1 MEASAGTVYSFGPFQ
16 LNTAARE
23 LLKQGNPVSLQEQP
37 FRLLVILLE
46 NSGEV
51 VTRTEIRSRIW
62 EENTFVDFDSSLRVA
77 IGKLRTALGDDA
89 ANPRY
94 IETIPTRG
102 YRFLGPATQYTTPAN
117 SVLPTETEGASPAG
131 APARSRRLRRWG
143 IGVVSLLMAGIGAA
157 ALLFVFHSKKPLTER
172 DTVVLADFTNTTGDP
187 VFDETL
193 RQGLAVELEQSPF
206 LSLVSDMRMQ
216 QTLRLMGQPE
226 DRRLTPEIARE
237 ICERTGS
244 AAVLDGSIVSLGSQ
258 YVVGLR
264 AKSCSN
270 GDVLA
275 EEQAQASRKED
286 VLDVL
291 SKIANRF
298 RVRLGE
304 SLRTVQQH
312 NAPLAEATTPS
323 LEALKAYTAGGRVVF
338 SSGPALAVPFYQRAT
353 EIDPQF
359 AMAYSLLGRLYGDMG
374 ESELSAKSTT
384 RAYELRDRA
393 SDQERYF
400 ISASYDK
407 QVTGNLEKAE
417 QICELWT
424 QAYPRAR
431 DPHVFLSGNISL
443 VRGKYEKSVD
453 EAKIA
458 LDLDPDHPIVYSN
471 LTLSYLALNRV
482 DEAENTLRQA
492 SARKLEFPDFVI
504 LRYMIAF
511 LKGEKAAMGREV
523 AEARRRPAA
532 EEWMANSEGFALA
545 YAGRLQGARTMSS
558 HAEGFA
564 REAGL
569 RETEALYEIDAAL
582 REALFG
588 NASAARQGAM
598 AALELSHSRDVEYGA
613 AAALAISGESSR
625 SQNLAEDL
633 SVRFPEDTK
642 VNFAYTPTLL
652 ALLTLNHN
660 APTKAVDL
668 LQTAIPYEGGVRSAG
683 SEILIGAGT
692 LYPAYVRG
700 EAYLAAGQGREA
712 AIEFQKILDHRGIVL
727 SDPIGALAHLQLAR
741 ADVLIGDR
749 DRAQAAYKDF
759 LALWK
764 DADPNIPVLNQA
776 KAEYAKLQ

>member
-1 MEASAGTVYSFGPFQ
+1 METPAGTVYRFGPFE
-16 LNTAARE
+16 LDAAAGE
-23 LLKQGNPVSLQEQP
+23 LLKQGSPVSLQEQP
-37 FRLLVILLE
+37 FRLLVVLLE
-46 NSGEV
+46 SSGEV
-51 VTRTEIRSRIW
+51 VTRAEIQSRIW

-77 IGKLRTALGDDA
+77 VGKLRTALGDDA

-94 IETIPTRG
+94 IETIPKRG
-102 YRFLGPATQYTTPAN
+102 YRFLGPATQSQTPAN
-117 SVLPTETEGASPAG
+117 PLLPAVTEEASPAG
-131 APARSRRLRRWG
+131 ARARSRLSRRWF
-143 IGVVSLLMAGIGAA
+143 IGVVSLLLAGIGAA
-157 ALLFVFHSKKPLTER
+157 ALLFVYRSKKPLTER

-206 LSLVSDMRMQ
+206 LSLVSDGRMQ
-216 QTLRLMGQPE
+216 HTLRLMGQPE

-237 ICERTGS
+237 VCERTGS

-291 SKIANRF
+291 SKIATRF

-312 NAPLAEATTPS
+312 DAPLAEATTPS
-323 LEALKAYTAGGRVVF
+323 LEALKAYTAGGRVLF
-338 SSGPALAVPFYQRAT
+338 SSGPAPAVPFYQRAI
-353 EIDPQF
+353 EIDPEF
-359 AMAYSLLGRLYGDMG
+359 AMAYSLLGRVYGDMG
-374 ESELSAKSTT
+374 ESELSAKNSA

-393 SDQERYF
+393 SDQERYWIF
-400 ISASYDK
+400 ASYDK
-407 QVTGNLEKAE
+407 QITGNLEKAE
-417 QICELWT
+417 QTCELWT

-431 DPHVFLSGNISL
+431 DPHAFLSGNISL
-443 VRGKYEKSVD
+443 VRGNYEKSVD

-458 LDLDPDHPIVYSN
+458 LDLDPDFPIVYSN

-504 LRYMIAF
+504 LRYMIAS

-523 AEARRRPAA
+523 SEGRRRPAA
-532 EEWMANSEGFALA
+532 DEWMANSEGFALA
-545 YAGRLQGARTMSS
+545 YAGRLKAARTMSS
-558 HAEGFA
+558 HAEDFS

-588 NASAARQGAM
+588 NASAAKQGAM

-613 AAALAISGESSR
+613 AAALAISGETSR

-633 SVRFPEDTK
+633 SARFPEDTK

-652 ALLTLNHN
+652 ALLTLDHN

-683 SEILIGAGT
+683 SEVLIGAGT
-692 LYPAYVRG
+692 FYPAYVRG

-727 SDPIGALAHLQLAR
+727 SDPIGALAHLQLGR
-741 ADVLIGDR
+741 AYALAGDKDKSR
-749 DRAQAAYKDF
+749 TAYKDF
-759 LALWK
+759 LTLWK
-764 DADPNIPVLNQA
+764 DADPNIPVFDQA

>member
-1 MEASAGTVYSFGPFQ
+1 METSAGTVYRFGPFQ
-16 LNTAARE
+16 LNTAAGE

-94 IETIPTRG
+94 IETIPKRG
-102 YRFLGPATQYTTPAN
+102 YRFLGPATQSTTPAN
-117 SVLPTETEGASPAG
+117 SVLPTATEEASPAG
-131 APARSRRLRRWG
+131 APARSRRSRRWG
-143 IGVVSLLMAGIGAA
+143 IGVVSLLLAGIGTA
-157 ALLFVFHSKKPLTER
+157 ALLFVFRSKKPLTER

-206 LSLVSDMRMQ
+206 LSLVSDGRMQ
-216 QTLRLMGQPE
+216 RTLRLMGQPE
-226 DRRLTPEIARE
+226 DGRLTPEIARE
-237 ICERTGS
+237 VCERTGS
-244 AAVLDGSIVSLGSQ
+244 AAVLDGSIVSLGNQ

-312 NAPLAEATTPS
+312 DAPLAEATTPS
-323 LEALKAYTAGGRVVF
+323 LEALKAYTAGGRVGF
-338 SSGPALAVPFYQRAT
+338 SSGAAPAVPFYQRAI
-353 EIDPQF
+353 EIDPEF

-374 ESELSAKSTT
+374 ESELSAKSST

-393 SDQERYF
+393 SDQERYW
-400 ISASYDK
+400 ISTSYDK

-417 QICELWT
+417 QTCELWT
-424 QAYPRAR
+424 QAYPRSK
-431 DPHVFLSGNISL
+431 DPHAFLSGNISL
-443 VRGKYEKSVD
+443 VRGNYEKSVD

-458 LDLDPDHPIVYSN
+458 LNLEPDFPIVYSN
-471 LTLSYLALNRV
+471 LTLSSLALNRI

-511 LKGEKAAMGREV
+511 LKGDKAAMGREV
-523 AEARRRPAA
+523 SEARKRPAA

-545 YAGRLQGARTMSS
+545 YAGRLQAARTMSN
-558 HAEGFA
+558 HAENFA
-564 REAGL
+564 REA
-569 RETEALYEIDAAL
+569 A
-582 REALFG
+582 
-588 NASAARQGAM
+588 
-598 AALELSHSRDVEYGA
+598 YGKQKP
-613 AAALAISGESSR
+613 S
-625 SQNLAEDL
+625 
-633 SVRFPEDTK
+633 TK
-642 VNFAYTPTLL
+642 
-652 ALLTLNHN
+652 
-660 APTKAVDL
+660 
-668 LQTAIPYEGGVRSAG
+668 
-683 SEILIGAGT
+683 
-692 LYPAYVRG
+692 
-700 EAYLAAGQGREA
+700 
-712 AIEFQKILDHRGIVL
+712 
-727 SDPIGALAHLQLAR
+727 
-741 ADVLIGDR
+741 
-749 DRAQAAYKDF
+749 
-759 LALWK
+759 
-764 DADPNIPVLNQA
+764 
-776 KAEYAKLQ
+776 

>member
-1 MEASAGTVYSFGPFQ
+1 METSAGTVYRFGPFQ
-16 LNTAARE
+16 LNTAAGE

-94 IETIPTRG
+94 IETIPRRG
-102 YRFLGPATQYTTPAN
+102 YRFLGPATQSTTPAN
-117 SVLPTETEGASPAG
+117 SVLPTVTEEAGPAA

-143 IGVVSLLMAGIGAA
+143 IGVVSLLLAGIGTA
-157 ALLFVFHSKKPLTER
+157 ALLYVFRSKKPLTER

-206 LSLVSDMRMQ
+206 LSLVSDGRMRR
-216 QTLRLMGQPE
+216 TLRLMGQTE
-226 DRRLTPEIARE
+226 DGRLTPEIARE
-237 ICERTGS
+237 VCERTGS
-244 AAVLDGSIVSLGSQ
+244 AAVLDGSIVSLGNQ

-312 NAPLAEATTPS
+312 DAPLAEATTPS
-323 LEALKAYTAGGRVVF
+323 LEALKAYTAGGRVNF
-338 SSGPALAVPFYQRAT
+338 SSSAAPAVPFYQRAI
-353 EIDPQF
+353 EIDPEF
-359 AMAYSLLGRLYGDMG
+359 AMAYALLGRVYGDMG
-374 ESELSAKSTT
+374 ESELSAKSST

-393 SDQERYF
+393 SDQERYW
-400 ISASYDK
+400 ISTSYDK

-417 QICELWT
+417 QTCELWT
-424 QAYPRAR
+424 QAYPRAK
-431 DPHVFLSGNISL
+431 DPHAFLSGNISL
-443 VRGKYEKSVD
+443 VRGNYEKSVD

-458 LDLDPDHPIVYSN
+458 LNLEPDFPIVYSN
-471 LTLSYLALNRV
+471 LTLSYLALNRI
-482 DEAENTLRQA
+482 DDAENTLRQA

-511 LKGEKAAMGREV
+511 LKGDKAAMGRQV
-523 AEARRRPAA
+523 SEARKRPPA

-545 YAGRLQGARTMSS
+545 YVGRLQAARTMST
-558 HAEGFA
+558 HAENFA

-613 AAALAISGESSR
+613 AAALAISGESLR

-633 SVRFPEDTK
+633 SARFPQDTK
-642 VNFAYTPTLL
+642 VDFAYTPTLL

-660 APTKAVDL
+660 LPTKAVDL

-749 DRAQAAYKDF
+749 DKAEAAYKDF

-764 DADPNIPVLNQA
+764 DADPNIPVLDQA